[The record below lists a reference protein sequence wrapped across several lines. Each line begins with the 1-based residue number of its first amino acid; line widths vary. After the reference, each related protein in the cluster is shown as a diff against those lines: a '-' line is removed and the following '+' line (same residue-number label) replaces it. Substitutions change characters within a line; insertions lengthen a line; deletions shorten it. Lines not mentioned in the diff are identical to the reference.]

1 MSAST
6 QVFKECGVQV
16 SRVPPPKMKIVREV
30 GTSALTWFRVPPPPI
45 EKFGQDLGL
54 SVLSC
59 QELPLTQQEH
69 GGNECVETNCCI
81 LHGYRLIITGFRLN
95 YGRYFGKESR
105 L

>member
-1 MSAST
+1 MWCPSVQTATPQNENCQRGWDFSFDLVQST
-6 QVFKECGVQV
+6 
-16 SRVPPPKMKIVREV
+16 
-30 GTSALTWFRVPPPPI
+30 PPPPI